1 MPGRIYYCMP
11 PFMRLLGAEA
21 FAVAQNGN
29 PGKMRL
35 PGKAVLLP
43 GMAMLAL
50 TLISCAGVRSN
61 VIPLNAERPKDAAFR
76 IVLNK
81 EMSTLNIDVEASAGE
96 LGDTLSRIMA
106 RELYRG
112 STRTRGLTADILRN
126 GPVAV
131 SAVDNYLYLTI
142 PISMSLSYGGFETP
156 AIATKLKFRLN
167 PRVTPDWKINVDA
180 YYAGLGDLLAE
191 EVGIGPLS
199 IKPRGIVEEITQPLQ
214 RTLSDLINRK
224 LNGKFPLESRVAGI
238 WNDVQKPI
246 LLDRNYNAWLVV
258 TPREVLLYPLYAR
271 NNRVK
276 LSVGLKSFAELVM
289 GPEPPARAPVPLP
302 GLKPANGADRTFRV
316 ALNTDLYYRDIL
328 NIASPLLLN
337 KELGSNGKS
346 VILKDLDLF
355 GNGDRLIIKVETTG
369 SLNGIFYLTCRP
381 VFDPRTGVFSVEDVD
396 FDMQTRSLL
405 LKSADWFLHGSIR
418 DSIREKLNMNLT
430 QRLAQ
435 ARELAGKAMARVNLA
450 ENVFFTGNIKS
461 LRLNDVIVQKDKLSI
476 QVCAEGESA
485 IFLH

>member
-142 PISMSLSYGGFETP
+142 PISMSLSYGGFET
-156 AIATKLKFRLN
+156 
-167 PRVTPDWKINVDA
+167 
-180 YYAGLGDLLAE
+180 
-191 EVGIGPLS
+191 
-199 IKPRGIVEEITQPLQ
+199 
-214 RTLSDLINRK
+214 
-224 LNGKFPLESRVAGI
+224 
-238 WNDVQKPI
+238 
-246 LLDRNYNAWLVV
+246 
-258 TPREVLLYPLYAR
+258 
-271 NNRVK
+271 
-276 LSVGLKSFAELVM
+276 
-289 GPEPPARAPVPLP
+289 
-302 GLKPANGADRTFRV
+302 
-316 ALNTDLYYRDIL
+316 
-328 NIASPLLLN
+328 
-337 KELGSNGKS
+337 
-346 VILKDLDLF
+346 
-355 GNGDRLIIKVETTG
+355 
-369 SLNGIFYLTCRP
+369 
-381 VFDPRTGVFSVEDVD
+381 
-396 FDMQTRSLL
+396 
-405 LKSADWFLHGSIR
+405 
-418 DSIREKLNMNLT
+418 
-430 QRLAQ
+430 
-435 ARELAGKAMARVNLA
+435 
-450 ENVFFTGNIKS
+450 
-461 LRLNDVIVQKDKLSI
+461 
-476 QVCAEGESA
+476 
-485 IFLH
+485 